1 MKCYLKYKRRLKILG
16 TENIFAALIII
27 TQNKEGGGG
36 FGCRRTL
43 DMKNRRESF
52 SL

>member
-1 MKCYLKYKRRLKILG
+1 MKCYLKYKRCLKILG

-36 FGCRRTL
+36 L
-43 DMKNRRESF
+43 AVEEH
-52 SL
+52 

>member
-1 MKCYLKYKRRLKILG
+1 MKCYLKYKRFLKILG

-36 FGCRRTL
+36 GL
-43 DMKNRRESF
+43 AVEEH
-52 SL
+52 